1 MPKFTVYATLTQQLE
16 CEVEADSYEE
26 AQRIEES
33 ELITDD
39 FEVVGA
45 CYTFK
50 TLVEKGGE

>member
-1 MPKFTVYATLTQQLE
+1 MPKFTVYATLTQQLK
-16 CEVEADSYEE
+16 CEVEAESYEE

-50 TLVEKGGE
+50 TIEKGGK